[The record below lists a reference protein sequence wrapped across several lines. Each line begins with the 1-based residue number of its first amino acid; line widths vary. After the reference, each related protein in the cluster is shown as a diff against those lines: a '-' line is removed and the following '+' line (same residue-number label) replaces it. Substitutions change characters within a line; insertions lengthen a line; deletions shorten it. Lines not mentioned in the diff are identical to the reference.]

1 MSRWT
6 TRLVFS
12 ASVLGLAIST
22 APAPLLAADRLQ
34 VGLWEFTSTTDGTPN
49 RFKHCVTPDE
59 AGSINHDTRTARAY
73 AEKHAAG
80 RCTINDYKVEGS
92 FVGYSLTC
100 GDRTI
105 RSRTT
110 FHGDSSEG
118 DLFTT
123 VGGKETVS
131 HVTARRI
138 GACP

>member
-6 TRLVFS
+6 ARLVFS
-12 ASVLGLAIST
+12 ASALGLA
-22 APAPLLAADRLQ
+22 ALAAPLRAADRLQ
-34 VGLWEFTSTTDGTPN
+34 IGQWEFTSTTNGTPN
-49 RFKHCVTPDE
+49 TFKHCVTSDE
-59 AGSINHDTRTARAY
+59 AASVNHDTKTARAY
-73 AEKHAAG
+73 AEKHAVG

-92 FVGYSLTC
+92 AVSYSLTC

-105 RSRTT
+105 RSLTN

-118 DLFTT
+118 DLFTK

-131 HVTARRI
+131 HIKARRI